1 MEDHK
6 LTNLLVKFE
15 DKIDYFLKEK
25 NINND
30 IAKEVKELIKK
41 KIKILEKRH

>member
-30 IAKEVKELIKK
+30 IAKEFKELIKK